1 VTVLEPP
8 TTSTTVQAGAIAPGG
23 ARPPAGGS
31 GLFNRPSAGSLPRP
45 SAPKTTP
52 TTVDTGYSDQL
63 PYDTAPKT
71 QNGILDDPEELAG
84 AEQPQSITKL
94 ITVPNPR
101 DPRSLLV
108 PLAGGLTIFVFAMQM
123 TYFVRRRPAL
133 VEVDDD
139 FGDWTGI

>member
-1 VTVLEPP
+1 GVTVLEPP

-23 ARPPAGGS
+23 SRPSGGS
-31 GLFNRPSAGSLPRP
+31 SLFNRPSAGSLPRP

-52 TTVDTGYSDQL
+52 TTVDNGYSEQL
-63 PYDTAPKT
+63 PYTVPTQA
-71 QNGILDDPEELAG
+71 QNGAVTSPGDLPDT
-84 AEQPQSITKL
+84 EQQTLRKL
-94 ITVPNPR
+94 ITVPRPR

-123 TYFVRRRPAL
+123 TYVVRRRPAM
-133 VEVDDD
+133 VQADDD